1 MSFLLRMFFGGSSE
15 EDPVIPPAGSS
26 TGTDAMQCVKSS
38 FDRGRAAI
46 HCADQG
52 AASGDI
58 GTNMDWRQV
67 WKTTY
72 DAGAI
77 KIVRVSGGVHATGQR
92 LDPGQCIQ
100 RAFDPTVGAFRVVTG
115 LASKAGNSKMDPG
128 QIFKHIFDQ
137 ANNALRVETI
147 EATDSLG
154 TILDWGQ
161 CIKKAFNATTGKLR
175 ISEDA

>member
-26 TGTDAMQCVKSS
+26 TGTDPMQCVKSS

-52 AASGDI
+52 AASGDN
-58 GTNMDWRQV
+58 GTALDWQQA
-67 WKTTY
+67 WKTSY
-72 DAGAI
+72 SSGAI
-77 KIVRVSGGVHATGQR
+77 KIVRVSGGSEATGLK
-92 LDPGQCIQ
+92 LDAGQCIKK
-100 RAFDPTVGAFRVVTG
+100 AFDPTKGAFRVVTG
-115 LASKAGNSKMDPG
+115 LASKAGSSKMDPG

-137 ANNALRVETI
+137 ANNALRVETY
-147 EATDSLG
+147 EATESLG
-154 TILDWGQ
+154 TILSWGQ